1 MSDEAIAKMYR
12 DEKDCLVFVS
22 SGISGGAV
30 WMTVRQKKP
39 GAVRTGSSRHG
50 CRFGR
55 HQSRPSRIWTP
66 MPWPGLA
73 PGLIRLGCGVKSSCN
88 PASFQV

>member
-12 DEKDCLVFVS
+12 DVKDCLVFVS

-39 GAVRTGSSRHG
+39 GAGTHR
-50 CRFGR
+50 
-55 HQSRPSRIWTP
+55 
-66 MPWPGLA
+66 
-73 PGLIRLGCGVKSSCN
+73 VKS
-88 PASFQV
+88 PRLPLRETPEQAQQDLDAYALARGWRRD

>member
-39 GAVRTGSSRHG
+39 GAGTHR
-50 CRFGR
+50 
-55 HQSRPSRIWTP
+55 
-66 MPWPGLA
+66 
-73 PGLIRLGCGVKSSCN
+73 VKS
-88 PASFQV
+88 PRLPQKM